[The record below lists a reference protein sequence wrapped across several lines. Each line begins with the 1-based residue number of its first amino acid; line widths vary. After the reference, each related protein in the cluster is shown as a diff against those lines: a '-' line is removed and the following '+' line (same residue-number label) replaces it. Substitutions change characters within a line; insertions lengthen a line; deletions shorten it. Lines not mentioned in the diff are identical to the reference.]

1 MSSEVPTPKATHD
14 VQVEIV
20 DNYSEDL
27 QAFLQ
32 RQLQGAQ
39 ELNICTGYLSK
50 HGLEYLE
57 QWMQVMEP
65 KAPVQ
70 LLVGM
75 PRMRNWKYY
84 KPTQKAAHTFLSMHL
99 DKDDDWMCQ
108 QVSRLYATYQL
119 EIRLQLQ
126 APSLHAKL
134 YQWADDTGQVHALV
148 GSSNLT
154 QRGTATSRELNLHLV
169 GPNDI
174 VHWFPKNWGAAF
186 PYVPNHQ
193 YFRPKKNIMKTRSGP
208 RKQQVRSHSLL
219 SSLFKAFG
227 CSLAV
232 FSSILL
238 LFLLLLFLI

>member
-1 MSSEVPTPKATHD
+1 MPTPKATHD

-75 PRMRNWKYY
+75 PHIRNWKYY
-84 KPTQKAAHTFLSMHL
+84 KPTQKVAHTFLSMHL

-134 YQWADDTGQVHALV
+134 YQWNDNNGQVHALV

-169 GPNDI
+169 GPSDI
-174 VHWFPKNWGAAF
+174 LHWFPKYWDASF
-186 PYVPNHQ
+186 PYVPNER
-193 YFRPKKNIMKTRSGP
+193 YSRSKKNTRDTQSEP
-208 RKQQVRSHSLL
+208 RKPQPRSRSVL
-219 SSLFKAFG
+219 SSLFKQFG

-232 FSSILL
+232 FGAILL
-238 LFLLLLFLI
+238 LFLLLLVLF